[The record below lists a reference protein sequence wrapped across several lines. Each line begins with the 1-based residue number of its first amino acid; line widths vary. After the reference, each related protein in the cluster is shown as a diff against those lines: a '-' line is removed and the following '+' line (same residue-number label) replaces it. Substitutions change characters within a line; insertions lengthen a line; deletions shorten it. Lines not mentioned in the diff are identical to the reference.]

1 MRRLVLAALLL
12 LMPLAPGAALA
23 QDSAQDQAMTSL
35 LLVCQG
41 HASGEPVATLVER
54 ARGGGFLREP
64 DKGGILGETL
74 TWEKGGHQVRIHL
87 WRAEAGRPQ
96 TCRIEVDHGLVD
108 TAAMAKEVGD
118 WALATR
124 PAYRV
129 ADIPADPFGSMFG
142 PKPAVRTVYQRPGE
156 RLIVEQFNPP
166 GPDAS
171 LMDMAYAVTITLEI
185 R

>member
-1 MRRLVLAALLL
+1 MRRLVLAVLLL
-12 LMPLAPGAALA
+12 LVPLNPGAALA
-23 QDSAQDQAMTSL
+23 QENAQDQAMTSL

-41 HASGEPVATLVER
+41 HANGDSVATLVER
-54 ARGGGFLREP
+54 ARGGGFLRDP

-74 TWEKGGHQVRIHL
+74 TWEKGGRQVRIHL
-87 WRAEAGRPQ
+87 WRAQAERPQ
-96 TCRIEVDHGLVD
+96 TCRIEIDHGLVD
-108 TAAMAKEVGD
+108 TAALAKEVGD

-124 PAYRV
+124 PPYAV
-129 ADIPADPFGSMFG
+129 ADIPADPLASMFG
-142 PKPAVRTVYQRPGE
+142 PRPTVRTVFRRPGE

-171 LMDMAYAVTITLEI
+171 LMDMAHAVTITLEI